1 MITTLIF
8 DLGGVVIT
16 IDQPQA
22 VRRFAELGL
31 ADAETRLNAYTQQGI
46 FGELE
51 GGLIDAEQF
60 RRELSL
66 LTGREIT
73 HQQCA
78 YAWQGYAREVPQRNL
93 EALLRLRQQGF
104 RILLLSNTNPY
115 MMEWV
120 RSSHFDGHGHSID
133 YYFDRL
139 YLSYEMKMMKPSE
152 KIFSRVLNEEKVLP
166 ATCLFIDDGARNV
179 AEAGKLGINTYCP
192 ENGQDWT
199 QEIYTYIN
207 KRE

>member
-1 MITTLIF
+1 MIKTLIF
-8 DLGGVVIT
+8 DLGGVIIT

-22 VRRFAELGL
+22 VRRFAQLGL
-31 ADAETRLNAYTQQGI
+31 ADAESRLNAYTQQGI
-46 FGELE
+46 FGDLE

-66 LTGREIT
+66 LIGSEVS
-73 HQQCA
+73 HDQCA
-78 YAWQGYAREVPQRNL
+78 YAWQGYAKEVPQRNL
-93 EALLRLRQQGF
+93 DALVRLRQQGY

-120 RSSHFDGHGHSID
+120 RSTDFDGHGHSID
-133 YYFDRL
+133 YYFDEL

-152 KIFSRVLNEEKVLP
+152 EIFRSVLMQEQVLP
-166 ATCLFIDDGARNV
+166 SSCLFVDDGARNV
-179 AEAGKLGINTYCP
+179 AVASEMGINTYCP

-199 QEIYTYIN
+199 EEIYKYIN
-207 KRE
+207 K